1 MINIPKRP
9 EPTLQLGER
18 VKHDKFGEGTVC
30 KLSHSSNGK
39 HVYVDVEFDSASQSN
54 PNATSTR
61 YRKIMESFLL
71 SLGVPEALEVEVASN
86 NLLDGTDMVLL
97 DFSQEE
103 DEYKPSQEE
112 EGEFSDEDEKG
123 ELNFS

>member
-1 MINIPKRP
+1 
-9 EPTLQLGER
+9 
-18 VKHDKFGEGTVC
+18 
-30 KLSHSSNGK
+30 
-39 HVYVDVEFDSASQSN
+39 
-54 PNATSTR
+54 
-61 YRKIMESFLL
+61 MESFLL

-112 EGEFSDEDEKG
+112 EGEFSDEDEEG